1 MQLFKWM
8 KGAWAEHVQAKL
20 DKVRQR
26 KDSMMNEELSR
37 DRGIIVARK
46 VMDVKGGEDSGV

>member
-26 KDSMMNEELSR
+26 KDSMMNEEHSL

-46 VMDVKGGEDSGV
+46 VMDVNGGEDSGV